1 MEQMTGNYEGFKK
14 ETDLAVEKIRTGAM
28 TMAQGAVE
36 LGYQLKVARDTGI
49 LKESGYTTMS
59 EFAKEEYGIR
69 PDQATRYIQIND
81 KYSENGYSRMLK
93 GKYAGIGVSLLV
105 DMLQLPDTVRDEITQ
120 KFSREDIRNLAGE
133 INEESKITDLEVMM
147 EEEDAVQT
155 ELLSNL
161 EKTVYQLGKDMPSLY
176 AELFEAVQEGDREKA
191 MEALVPDEEKIYSV
205 RIPGTGRMI
214 LSLKTSE
221 EEINLINVRTQEKE
235 SYTWQELE
243 ETFGEIMHFDG
254 GPEES
259 WEKQYKETFPGTE
272 QKEPN
277 TDKKKPK
284 VEKAK
289 KPEQKKS
296 KPKVQEAVPEHQIPG
311 QDSVE
316 NHPEYMPE
324 PQKPE
329 IAPAQPEFEPSPA
342 SITSLCYSCSHYS
355 ECNAKS
361 GTVRE
366 CNEYSNKAE
375 AEKTEEQKYSEEQI
389 SIHAP
394 ARGASPIPHPRP
406 KGTKFQFTP
415 LREGLRV
422 FSPASPSTVNFNSRP
437 CERGFMV
444 RSEKL
449 PASEYFN
456 SRPCERGFIRRIQK
470 DSKCNQFQFTPLRE
484 GLLSLPISLSRHS
497 LFQFTPLRE
506 GLQFVFSQELL
517 NEYFNSRPCE
527 RGFLS
532 S

>member
-1 MEQMTGNYEGFKK
+1 MEYMTGSYEGFKK
-14 ETDLAVEKIRTGAM
+14 ETDMAVEKIRTGAM

-81 KYSENGYSRMLK
+81 KYSENGYSRILK

-120 KFSREDIRNLAGE
+120 KFSREDIRNLASE
-133 INEESKITDLEVMM
+133 INEESKVTDLEVMM

-155 ELLSNL
+155 ELPSNL

-176 AELFEAVQEGDREKA
+176 AELFGAVYAGDREKV

-221 EEINLINVRTQEKE
+221 EEINLINVRPQEKE
-235 SYTWQELE
+235 SYTWQALE
-243 ETFGEIMHFDG
+243 EAFGEIMHFDG

-259 WEKQYKETFPGTE
+259 WEKQYKETFPGAE

-289 KPEQKKS
+289 KPETKRKSEQKKS
-296 KPKVQEAVPEHQIPG
+296 EPKVQETVPEPQIQG
-311 QDSVE
+311 RDSIE

-329 IAPAQPEFEPSPA
+329 IAPEQPELEPSPDT
-342 SITSLCYSCSHYS
+342 ITSLCYSCSHYS
-355 ECNAKS
+355 ECNVKS

-366 CNEYSNKAE
+366 CNEYINKAE
-375 AEKTEEQKYSEEQI
+375 AEKTEEQKYNEEQDRI
-389 SIHAP
+389 DRETQKKLKDKAQEEKMSHLPSDAGQQVHQI
-394 ARGASPIPHPRP
+394 RLASGYFEDVAAGSKTFELRKNDRHYR
-406 KGTKFQFTP
+406 KGDILELMEFT
-415 LREGLRV
+415 EGRNTGRLIRAEV
-422 FSPASPSTVNFNSRP
+422 TYLLEDYTGLEDGYCIMAIKVT
-437 CERGFMV
+437 EV
-444 RSEKL
+444 R
-449 PASEYFN
+449 
-456 SRPCERGFIRRIQK
+456 
-470 DSKCNQFQFTPLRE
+470 
-484 GLLSLPISLSRHS
+484 
-497 LFQFTPLRE
+497 
-506 GLQFVFSQELL
+506 
-517 NEYFNSRPCE
+517 
-527 RGFLS
+527 
-532 S
+532 

>member
-1 MEQMTGNYEGFKK
+1 MEYMTGSYEGFKK

-147 EEEDAVQT
+147 EEEDTAQT
-155 ELLSNL
+155 DLPSIL
-161 EKTVYQLGKDMPSLY
+161 EKTVYQLGKDMPELY
-176 AELFEAVQEGDREKA
+176 TELFEAIYEKNRES
-191 MEALVPDEEKIYSV
+191 MIDALVPDEEKIYSL
-205 RIPGTGRMI
+205 RIPGTGRML
-214 LSLKTSE
+214 LSLKTAE
-221 EEINLINVRTQEKE
+221 EEIKVINVRSQEKE
-235 SYTWQELE
+235 SYTWQQLE
-243 ETFGEIMHFDG
+243 EAFRKIMHFEN

-289 KPEQKKS
+289 KPKQKKS

-311 QDSVE
+311 QDSIE
-316 NHPEYMPE
+316 NHTDYMPE

-366 CNEYSNKAE
+366 CNEYINKAE
-375 AEKTEEQKYSEEQI
+375 IEKTEEQKYSEEQDRI
-389 SIHAP
+389 DRETQKKLKDKAQEEKMSHLPSDTGQQVHKI
-394 ARGASPIPHPRP
+394 RLASNYFEDVAAGVKTFELRKSDRHYR
-406 KGTKFQFTP
+406 KGDILELMEFT
-415 LREGLRV
+415 EGRNTGRL
-422 FSPASPSTVNFNSRP
+422 
-437 CERGFMV
+437 
-444 RSEKL
+444 
-449 PASEYFN
+449 
-456 SRPCERGFIRRIQK
+456 IRAEVTYLLE
-470 DSKCNQFQFTPLRE
+470 DYT
-484 GLLSLPISLSRHS
+484 GLEDGYCIMAIKVI
-497 LFQFTPLRE
+497 E
-506 GLQFVFSQELL
+506 VK
-517 NEYFNSRPCE
+517 
-527 RGFLS
+527 
-532 S
+532 